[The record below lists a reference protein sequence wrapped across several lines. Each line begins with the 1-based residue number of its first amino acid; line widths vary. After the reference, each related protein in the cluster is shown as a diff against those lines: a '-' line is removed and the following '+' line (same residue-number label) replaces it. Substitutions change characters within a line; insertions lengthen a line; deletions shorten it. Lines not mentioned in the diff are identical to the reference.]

1 MPTKL
6 RKGIP
11 IQHRVKKKLREIQ
24 DPVKQKKI
32 SAAGGVVFRYTSS
45 EVDSLNL
52 NRNYPSSPH
61 RDAVVSET
69 KQSTEQCLEVLLIQR
84 SGLWDIPKGKV
95 EKNETATE
103 AAIREAE
110 EEIGI
115 LSNEIEVCG
124 YLDTYETGTGFR
136 ILPVVAFVKEKFTKK
151 INKLE
156 VDELF
161 EVPLE
166 FILDSDNHVLK
177 SGFWNGAVRH
187 YYTINY
193 FDYNIWGA
201 TAGMLVNLFDRIKS
215 NA

>member
-1 MPTKL
+1 MTRDIWKKRITRAIDILPPSEEELNFFPGKKSDFDL
-6 RKGIP
+6 IEKPNDRIDA
-11 IQHRVKKKLREIQ
+11 KKLRLASVLIGIT
-24 DPVKQKKI
+24 D
-32 SAAGGVVFRYTSS
+32 
-45 EVDSLNL
+45 VDNPKVIL
-52 NRNYPSSPH
+52 
-61 RDAVVSET
+61 T
-69 KQSTEQCLEVLLIQR
+69 KRSIHLEQH
-84 SGLWDIPKGKV
+84 SGQIAFPGGKV

-115 LSNEIEVCG
+115 LSDEIEVCG

-166 FILDSDNHVLK
+166 FILDSENHVLK
-177 SGFWNGAVRH
+177 SGFWNGAVRQRQ
-187 YYTINY
+187 
-193 FDYNIWGA
+193 
-201 TAGMLVNLFDRIKS
+201 LC
-215 NA
+215 

>member
-1 MPTKL
+1 MCIRDSNPND
-6 RKGIP
+6 RIDA
-11 IQHRVKKKLREIQ
+11 KKLRLASVLIGITDEDRPKVI
-24 DPVKQKKI
+24 
-32 SAAGGVVFRYTSS
+32 
-45 EVDSLNL
+45 L
-52 NRNYPSSPH
+52 
-61 RDAVVSET
+61 T
-69 KQSTEQCLEVLLIQR
+69 KRSIHLEQH
-84 SGLWDIPKGKV
+84 SGQIAFPGGKV